1 MNAAYKAKPSMTEL
15 FVDANRRFEALKT
28 RLAARDTSSMTHSD
42 VETLIEHEG
51 RDVLRALYQSHLD
64 LRGLAEPVTPPEGAD
79 GVVRTQRRSDTSRP
93 LTSLLGPVT
102 VPRTQYERPGVP
114 SLHPVDADLNLPPE
128 KYSLPVR
135 RRVAETA
142 ARTSFDAT
150 VDTIERTTGAS
161 VPKRQAEELVQR
173 AAQDFEV
180 YYDQTEVAVPAEQ
193 TAELLVL
200 STDGKG
206 VVMRPDGLRPAT
218 RKAAEN
224 TPRKLETRLTKGE
237 KPNRKRMAMVAAVYT
252 IAAWVRTA
260 DDVIAGLRSVR
271 VADRDDRPPRPRPE
285 HKRVWASL
293 EREPEQVIDEAFAEA
308 LSRDP
313 RREKTW
319 VIVVDGLKSQLD
331 RIRSAARRHGVTPI
345 IVLDFIH
352 ALEYLWKASAV
363 FEKAGSREAEAWV
376 LERLRR
382 LLSGQARLVAAAIRR
397 SATKRGLS
405 KKQREAADK
414 CANYLANHA
423 EYMRYDE
430 YLAQGLPIA
439 SGVIEGTCR
448 HLNNDR
454 LDITGA
460 SWGLEGA
467 EAVLKLRALLASRD
481 FDEYWIFH
489 EQQEFVRNHSLK
501 YAADSVPE
509 LRYPGGGR
517 HLRVIK

>member
-1 MNAAYKAKPSMTEL
+1 MSTAYKTNPATDEL
-15 FVDANRRFEALKT
+15 FGEANRKYEALKA
-28 RLAARDTSSMTHSD
+28 RLTASDTSSMTHSD

-64 LRGLAEPVTPPEGAD
+64 LRGLAEPVTLPEGAD
-79 GVVRTQRRSDTSRP
+79 GVVRTQRRPGTSRP
-93 LTSLLGPVT
+93 LTSLLGPVR

-135 RRVAETA
+135 RRLAETA

-150 VDTIERTTGAS
+150 VETIKRTTGAS
-161 VPKRQAEELVQR
+161 VPKRQAEQVVQR
-173 AAQDFEV
+173 AAQDFEE
-180 YYDQTEVAVPAEQ
+180 YYDQTELAVPPEH

-200 STDGKG
+200 TTDGKG

-218 RKAAEN
+218 RKAAQN

-271 VADRDDRPPRPRPE
+271 VAHRDDLPKRPRPE

-293 EREPEQVIDEAFAEA
+293 ERDAGQVIDEAFEEA

-313 RREKTW
+313 YQDKTW
-319 VIVVDGLKSQLD
+319 VVVVDGLKSQLD
-331 RIRSAARRHGVTPI
+331 QLQNAARRYGVQPT

-363 FEKAGSREAEAWV
+363 FEKAGSPEAEAWV

-382 LLSGQARLVAAAIRR
+382 LLSGQVRLVAAAIRR
-397 SATKRGLS
+397 SATKRRLS

-414 CANYLANHA
+414 CADYLKKHA
-423 EYMRYDE
+423 KYMRYDE
-430 YLAQGLPIA
+430 YLAKGIPIA

-448 HLNNDR
+448 HLINDR

-460 SWGLEGA
+460 SWGLAGA
-467 EAVLKLRALLASRD
+467 EAVLKLRALLASGD
-481 FDEYWIFH
+481 FDAYWEFH
-489 EQQEFVRNHSLK
+489 ERQELARNHRSR
-501 YAADSVPE
+501 YAGGKLPDLVQ
-509 LRYPGGGR
+509 PGASR